1 MRSVLIELRSWSAP
15 CTVLAMDPC
24 SPTATAEGPT
34 RTEANPEYLQQLKD
48 LDIPEEEAKKA
59 LILTGNVS
67 AEEAAIFYFDS
78 LENQNV
84 EDEDED
90 DRYYKM
96 VFVVNMELS
105 MGVGKIAAQVGH
117 AAVGLYQLMQ
127 GEAKHREIVCR
138 WDEHG
143 AKKVV
148 LQGSSTT
155 HLMEL
160 QALALSLALPS
171 YMVQDAG
178 RTQIAAGSHTVLSIM
193 GEEEEVDKV
202 TGRLKLL
209 N

>member
-1 MRSVLIELRSWSAP
+1 
-15 CTVLAMDPC
+15 MDPC
-24 SPTATAEGPT
+24 SQTATAEVPT
-34 RTEANPEYLQQLKD
+34 RTGANPEYLQQLKD

-78 LENQNV
+78 LENQNA
-84 EDEDED
+84 EDEEEDE
-90 DRYYKM
+90 RYYKM

-127 GEAKHREIVCR
+127 EEAKHREKVCR

-148 LQGSSTT
+148 LQGSTT
-155 HLMEL
+155 AHLMEL
-160 QALALSLALPS
+160 QALALSLGLPS

-178 RTQIAAGSHTVLSIM
+178 RTQIAAGSQTVLSIM

>member
-1 MRSVLIELRSWSAP
+1 MET
-15 CTVLAMDPC
+15 CDQDP
-24 SPTATAEGPT
+24 SDAAQGTMEV
-34 RTEANPEYLQQLKD
+34 NVDYLQQLKD

-78 LENQNV
+78 LESQNQEV
-84 EDEDED
+84 DEDNL
-90 DRYYKM
+90 YYKM

-117 AAVGLYQLMQ
+117 GAVGLYQLLLK
-127 GEAKHREIVCR
+127 EAKTREMAYK
-138 WDEHG
+138 WEEYG

-148 LQGSSTT
+148 LQGSSTA

-160 QALALSLALPS
+160 QALAISMDLPT
-171 YMVQDAG
+171 YLVQDAG
-178 RTQIAAGSHTVLSIM
+178 RTQIAAGSHTILAVM
-193 GEEEEVDKV
+193 GEEEIVNKV
-202 TGRLKLL
+202 TGKLKLL

>member
-1 MRSVLIELRSWSAP
+1 MSSMESFEQKLSDGAPRSLDVNL
-15 CTVLAMDPC
+15 
-24 SPTATAEGPT
+24 
-34 RTEANPEYLQQLKD
+34 EYMQQLKD

-78 LENQNV
+78 LENQNQ
-84 EDEDED
+84 EEEEQS
-90 DRYYKM
+90 YKM
-96 VFVVNMELS
+96 VFVVNMDLS

-117 AAVGLYQLMQ
+117 AAVGLYQRMHV
-127 GEAKHREIVCR
+127 EPKHREMVCR
-138 WDEHG
+138 WDEQG
-143 AKKVV
+143 SKKVV
-148 LQGSSTT
+148 LQGSSAV

-160 QALALSLALPS
+160 QALALNLGLPS

-193 GEEEEVDKV
+193 GEEELANKV
-202 TGRLKLL
+202 TGKLKLL

>member
-1 MRSVLIELRSWSAP
+1 
-15 CTVLAMDPC
+15 MDPC
-24 SPTATAEGPT
+24 NQTATTEVP
-34 RTEANPEYLQQLKD
+34 RRIEANPEYLQQLKD

-78 LENQNV
+78 LENQNL
-84 EDEDED
+84 EDDEDQN
-90 DRYYKM
+90 YYKM

-127 GEAKHREIVCR
+127 EEAKHREIVCR
-138 WDEHG
+138 WDENG

-148 LQGSSTT
+148 LQGSGTT

-160 QALALSLALPS
+160 QAMALSLGLPT
-171 YMVQDAG
+171 YIVQDAG

-193 GEEEEVDKV
+193 GEEEMVDKV
-202 TGRLKLL
+202 TGKLRLL